1 MHIYYILYYINNFSE
16 FNSWLSIIKYDWE
29 LFKET
34 ILKFIKQ
41 YTHKYV
47 RRILLSIY
55 MLFFCVLL
63 TESNELEDNNKIENN
78 EKYLTKKNYL
88 KYLKPE
94 MSLIF
99 LSAYNQNNK
108 DYIETFYRRNLIMQE
123 KSDIEMIFISQIL
136 KILLITFTNSK
147 NPKVNEL
154 TKDYYTDLIL
164 KQYYINNNTSIF
176 VEEQNS
182 NQYRNISL
190 NLNEKDKEINCKQ
203 MKEFINTL
211 EDIYKSLYNI
221 INIFNT
227 EGVIYIISVSY
238 LKALKKFKKKF
249 DTIYIFIF
257 FI

>member
-1 MHIYYILYYINNFSE
+1 
-16 FNSWLSIIKYDWE
+16 
-29 LFKET
+29 
-34 ILKFIKQ
+34 
-41 YTHKYV
+41 
-47 RRILLSIY
+47 
-55 MLFFCVLL
+55 
-63 TESNELEDNNKIENN
+63 
-78 EKYLTKKNYL
+78 
-88 KYLKPE
+88 
-94 MSLIF
+94 
-99 LSAYNQNNK
+99 
-108 DYIETFYRRNLIMQE
+108 
-123 KSDIEMIFISQIL
+123 MIFIIQIL